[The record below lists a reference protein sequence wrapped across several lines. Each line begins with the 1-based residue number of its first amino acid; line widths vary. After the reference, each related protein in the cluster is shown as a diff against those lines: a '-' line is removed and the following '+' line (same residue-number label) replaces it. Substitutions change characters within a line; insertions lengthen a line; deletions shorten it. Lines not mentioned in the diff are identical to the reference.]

1 MVIDT
6 INHHHIP
13 IIPYHTPMFDLVLEP
28 PLLNISSGD
37 SRVWMTN
44 RNKLFSIAML
54 NKQRVMS
61 PMMSIT
67 SLCLIYLDPSPYY
80 IPVYSHV
87 YIYIYVY
94 QLVDQVYILVYIY
107 TVYNDHNSILWVFQ
121 ICIYIY
127 YIPIYHWC
135 TNGNISDI

>member
-80 IPVYSHV
+80 IPVYPHV

-107 TVYNDHNSILWVFQ
+107 TQYTMIITVYSGYSRYVY
-121 ICIYIY
+121 IYILH
-127 YIPIYHWC
+127 PH
-135 TNGNISDI
+135 ISLMY